1 MSVLMEVRVQPR
13 ASKERIASLPGG
25 GWKAYVYAAP
35 VDGKAN
41 RAVAELLARSLGL
54 SLSSVVLESGATS
67 KRKRFRIARLTEG
80 EVFSRLGATKS

>member
-35 VDGKAN
+35 VDGKTSY
-41 RAVAELLARSLGL
+41 RVALFFSRMDDEDRGRLHEFLARNS
-54 SLSSVVLESGATS
+54 
-67 KRKRFRIARLTEG
+67 ARA
-80 EVFSRLGATKS
+80 SH